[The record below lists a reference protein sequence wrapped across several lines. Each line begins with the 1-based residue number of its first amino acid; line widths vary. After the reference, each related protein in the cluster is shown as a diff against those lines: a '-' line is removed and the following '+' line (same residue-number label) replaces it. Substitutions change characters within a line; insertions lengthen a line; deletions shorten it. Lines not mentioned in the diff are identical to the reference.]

1 MPIYFNFS
9 EINFAH
15 FFEIS
20 IISLLILA
28 GIFEYQEDPI
38 EPIALEDLPHMMG
51 KVDIRGLDDPDA
63 VLGYLKCPDRI
74 NYCFKTDPEIWKKC
88 SVEEINNKYILPC
101 KMNTII
107 ERKIKEICEINN
119 PFSGEE
125 YKEMIERNLDIL
137 KIRNGNSFVIN

>member
-1 MPIYFNFS
+1 MSSRKKRALSKAKALLPRVMDDAEIEMRLLKEKRKNDDNIYNVD
-9 EINFAH
+9 EKH
-15 FFEIS
+15 LEG
-20 IISLLILA
+20 LKKLRDKKKQKVEDLA

-88 SVEEINNKYILPC
+88 RVEEINNKYRIFL
-101 KMNTII
+101 I
-107 ERKIKEICEINN
+107 
-119 PFSGEE
+119 
-125 YKEMIERNLDIL
+125 
-137 KIRNGNSFVIN
+137 